1 MDSTCVQHE
10 DDMNCN
16 IKMQKTKS
24 KFVSKVP
31 LPRTFRADRVLLDLA
46 QSCVKEVAA
55 DHPDRYLNETEGVI
69 VVLIVFV
76 KGGIAV
82 RYTDPDGNIT
92 WRATPKFL
100 ISTGREAGPLVTI
113 GPFTST
119 H

>member
-1 MDSTCVQHE
+1 MDSICAQHE
-10 DDMNCN
+10 DDMSCN

-24 KFVSKVP
+24 KFVSKAG

-55 DHPDRYLNETEGVI
+55 DHPDRYLNEPQGVI
-69 VVLIVFV
+69 AVLIVFED
-76 KGGIAV
+76 GIAV

-100 ISTGREAGPLVTI
+100 LSTDRDAGPLVTI